1 MKCLKCG
8 SRERRKNGFYEGRQK
23 WQCKDCG
30 HTSCRVEPRG
40 APLAIVR
47 LALTLTLEGVGFNA
61 AARILTA
68 FGYKCTENAVIG
80 WVRKYGT
87 KAHAVSAALKPTV
100 KYIQIDEMF
109 SYVKKRTTSDSSGW
123 LLMAAPEEK
132 SPHELV
138 IALPKRSAS

>member
-8 SRERRKNGFYEGRQK
+8 SRERRRNGFYEGRQK
-23 WQCKDCG
+23 WQCKSCG
-30 HTSCRVEPRG
+30 HTSCRAEPRG
-40 APLAIVR
+40 APIEIIR

-61 AARILTA
+61 AARILTS

-80 WVRKYGT
+80 WVRKFGT
-87 KAHAVSAALKPTV
+87 KAHALSAATKPAV

-109 SYVKKRTTSDSSGW
+109 SYVKKRTTNDSCGW
-123 LLMAAPEEK
+123 LLMAIPEGK

-138 IALPKRSAS
+138 IAPPKPFAS